1 MAMKAACHRVSRTVM
16 HMRMSVTLSAD
27 EQRQRPGKGN
37 RGPGSLI
44 VSSEI
49 SEQQL
54 IWSRGVGSKGP
65 AGLRW

>member
-27 EQRQRPGKGN
+27 EQRQLPGKGN
-37 RGPGSLI
+37 RGLPPPSFQRDLRATADLVTWGRI
-44 VSSEI
+44 
-49 SEQQL
+49 Q
-54 IWSRGVGSKGP
+54 GP